1 MFPVGKAMFDAIL
14 PFRFQEDRTWKFGG
28 ATSSSIEAFNINT
41 PNHIM
46 VPDFNNGRRF
56 RVVVVPLP
64 EGDRFAINLR
74 TPSDIAM
81 HFNPRFNEDTVVF
94 NSTSGDNW
102 QKEERVSLPLHQG
115 RVYTIEFVGLDNRIQ
130 TLINGVLFHE
140 FNERIPCNEIRSI
153 GMEGAVHIHSVIY
166 V

>member
-1 MFPVGKAMFDAIL
+1 MIRDGMLKGVLPVEI
-14 PFRFQEDRTWKFGG
+14 PEDGIQDDMYGG
-28 ATSSSIEAFNINT
+28 ATSSSIEAFNIDT

-56 RVVVVPLP
+56 R
-64 EGDRFAINLR
+64 INLR

-102 QKEERVSLPLHQG
+102 QNEERVSLPFHQG

-130 TLINGVLFHE
+130 TLVNGVIFHE
-140 FNERIPCNEIRSI
+140 FNERIPSNEIRSI
-153 GMEGAVHIHSVIY
+153 GMEGAVHIHSLIY